1 MWPVRGLVIGAVLLV
16 LGFPALS
23 ASQVGELAPVERVI
37 DRNFEVRSIVSECT
51 VPNAAAGLARVYR
64 FAAGI
69 EYPRAKCARMGSQQ
83 SGSGELVDLR
93 GMTVGGALTKLV
105 EMDPRYRW
113 VDSDGVIVL
122 RPLAAWS
129 DPTNTLN
136 FETDRFVLEDATIG
150 TALLSFVSSVT
161 GEKKSEF
168 PFSERTEQA
177 ARRFNV
183 TTRTTSAGEALDA
196 IVRAHGASYWI
207 ARESDFDGGRRHG
220 RMIFLKT
227 FDDAGISVAVRDPK

>member
-1 MWPVRGLVIGAVLLV
+1 MGAMRGLVVGAVLLV
-16 LGFPALS
+16 LGFPRLS
-23 ASQVGELAPVERVI
+23 AAQLGELPPLERVI
-37 DRNFEVRSIVSECT
+37 DRNFEVRSVVSECT
-51 VPNAAAGLARVYR
+51 VPNTVAGLARVYR

-69 EYPRAKCARMGSQQ
+69 EYARAECARMGSQQ
-83 SGSGELVDLR
+83 GGSGELVNLL
-93 GMTVGGALTKLV
+93 GMTVGDALKKLV

-113 VDSDGVIVL
+113 VESDRVIVL
-122 RPLAAWS
+122 RPLAAWN

-161 GEKKSEF
+161 GQKKSEF

-177 ARRFNV
+177 ARRFGV

-196 IVRAHGASYWI
+196 IVRSHGASYWI
-207 ARESDFDGGRRHG
+207 AKESDFDGGRSHG
-220 RMIFLKT
+220 QMIWLHT
-227 FDDAGISVAVRDPK
+227 FDGAGIGAAVRDPK